1 MFCVRIVRFFDQ
13 FTFRLDFRYLGVLGM
28 LFLELVQLDE
38 DFYLKHEFVQE
49 RQVYH
54 LLIFGYV
61 LVKHAVP
68 DRILHQVEILDLAHV
83 LFTVLILLLQLTIK
97 CPE

>member
-28 LFLELVQLDE
+28 LLLELVQLDE

-68 DRILHQVEILDLAHV
+68 DRILHQVEIFNLAHV
-83 LFTVLILLLQLTIK
+83 LVTVLVLLLQLSIK
-97 CPE
+97 SPK

>member
-1 MFCVRIVRFFDQ
+1 
-13 FTFRLDFRYLGVLGM
+13 M

-38 DFYLKHEFVQE
+38 DFYLKHDFVQE

-68 DRILHQVEILDLAHV
+68 DRTLHQVEILDLSHV
-83 LFTVLILLLQLTIK
+83 LVAVLVLLLQLSIK
-97 CPE
+97 SPK

>member
-1 MFCVRIVRFFDQ
+1 
-13 FTFRLDFRYLGVLGM
+13 M

-38 DFYLKHEFVQE
+38 DFYLKYDFVQE

-54 LLIFGYV
+54 LLISGYV
-61 LVKHAVP
+61 LVKHTVP
-68 DRILHQVEILDLAHV
+68 DRIFHQVEILDLAHV
-83 LFTVLILLLQLTIK
+83 LFTVHILLLQLAIK

>member
-13 FTFRLDFRYLGVLGM
+13 FTFRLDFRYLGVLRM

-38 DFYLKHEFVQE
+38 DFYLKHDFVQE

-68 DRILHQVEILDLAHV
+68 YRTLHQVEILDLSHV
-83 LFTVLILLLQLTIK
+83 LVAVLVLLLQLSIK
-97 CPE
+97 SPK